1 MKYLNEKQL
10 RCIELMVENNMEI
23 STVAKEI
30 GVSRTTIY
38 NWMKDER
45 FKAELDKSEQEI
57 KTRVQHIFVR
67 RLPEAI
73 EKLWKLTDANNS
85 EGNRVKFNAVV
96 EWLNRTLGKVN
107 TAVTLEDKRV
117 DADDSLSMDDLMKRV
132 KERLSTDTETL

>member
-45 FKAELDKSEQEI
+45 FKAELDKSEQEL
-57 KTRVQHIFVR
+57 KTRVQHIFIR
-67 RLPEAI
+67 RLPAAVD
-73 EKLWKLTDANNS
+73 KLWELTNASNS

-117 DADDSLSMDDLMKRV
+117 DTDDSLSMDDLMKRV
-132 KERLSTDTETL
+132 KERLSTDTEPL